1 MRDRC
6 RSSVVGVCPLAVDPA
21 KAPSRQSKPVETQDG
36 RDGFNIKTR
45 FPYTRTAALPVYPGR
60 ADQGLWGST
69 MRVRPSM
76 LRTMTGVP
84 AGTDAPAGSVV
95 CLARRASHSSPR
107 ISPLPAGGRGGAP
120 LGDCPRLALG
130 AAWDLSRGRR

>member
-1 MRDRC
+1 MRDRG
-6 RSSVVGVCPLAVDPA
+6 RSSGGGVWPLAVDPA
-21 KAPSRQSKPVETQDG
+21 KAPSRQSKTVQTQDG

-45 FPYTRTAALPVYPGR
+45 LPYTRTTALPVYPGR

-95 CLARRASHSSPR
+95 CLARRAVQSWAR
-107 ISPLPAGGRGGAP
+107 ISAWPVGGG
-120 LGDCPRLALG
+120 
-130 AAWDLSRGRR
+130 